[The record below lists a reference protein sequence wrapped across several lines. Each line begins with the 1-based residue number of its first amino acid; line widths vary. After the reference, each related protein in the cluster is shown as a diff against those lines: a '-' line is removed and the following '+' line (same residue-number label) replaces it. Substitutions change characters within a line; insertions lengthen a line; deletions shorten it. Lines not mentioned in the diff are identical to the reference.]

1 MSKRDEKR
9 QDLKA
14 RIIEAAERRIEES
27 GVESLR
33 ARDVMSDVGA
43 ALGGL
48 YNMFA
53 DLDDL
58 VLQVNSRT
66 LARLKAELETGAT
79 PNDAPGAALTRLGL
93 AYLRFVRTHPR
104 LWSALFQHPF
114 AAGKPIP
121 DWHRAEQGELLSY
134 LIVALRPL
142 QPKLSETAL
151 ALRARTL
158 FGAIHGIVETSL
170 AERFVGLGEPD
181 LEREIEAFIALMVRG
196 MTA

>member
-1 MSKRDEKR
+1 MTKRDEKR

-14 RIIEAAERRIEES
+14 RIIEATERRIEES
-27 GVESLR
+27 GVEALR
-33 ARDVMSDVGA
+33 ARDIMSDVGA

-48 YNMFA
+48 YNVFA

-58 VLQVNSRT
+58 VLQINSRT
-66 LARLKAELETGAT
+66 LARLKVELQTGARSDGD
-79 PNDAPGAALTRLGL
+79 PRAELTRLGL

-134 LIVALRPL
+134 LILALRPL
-142 QPKLSETAL
+142 QPELSEAAL

-170 AERFVGLGEPD
+170 AERFVGLSELD
-181 LEREIEAFIALMVRG
+181 LEREIEAFIGLMVRG
-196 MTA
+196 MAA